1 MPLRLMI
8 VVLICVELLQVV
20 QCVDHDNIQRLRKKH
35 KKGLDNGTLKKGDN
49 TFLQNSIPNEA
60 VAINEGLSDVGEFHI
75 GGNPVAYEKCDDLLL
90 RVSGDDDLVDESEY
104 LDFLAFVTGGE
115 ISAPTFDDL
124 EGVFASIFLQAACT
138 EGSSCDGET
147 GSIFL
152 EGTYVSN
159 PIIFLFCTRVLQ
171 EVTTTTSL
179 TFGYTIRYDTDSISK
194 VRATHSPTVPPRDR
208 SHPSFSHPTQSLQ
221 DQLSGCL
228 EVATINLLLDNFG
241 CERSLGPAQGQ
252 SRQLGLRGRIG
263 EDKAATHSSDSS
275 VSSEEHMFMDL
286 LLREEEDRRFLSGDM
301 SMGPSSCDYSVH
313 AEVPSILDL
322 GKSTA
327 PKLSDAFRLY
337 RDTLTN
343 TVLSQAASHKFQGIQ
358 R

>member
-1 MPLRLMI
+1 MSRGIHLCAGPSQFSLSLKAFDESSSLLEDEPAEHLKSKLPLVVFIIAPLLSNLWRRLLERMTSVMPLRLMI

-35 KKGLDNGTLKKGDN
+35 KKGLDNGTLNKGDN

-60 VAINEGLSDVGEFHI
+60 VAINEGLSDIGEFHI

-104 LDFLAFVTGGE
+104 LDFLALVTGGE

-179 TFGYTIRYDTDSISK
+179 TFGYTIRYDTDIISK

-208 SHPSFSHPTQSLQ
+208 SHPSFSHLYAIST
-221 DQLSGCL
+221 
-228 EVATINLLLDNFG
+228 
-241 CERSLGPAQGQ
+241 GP
-252 SRQLGLRGRIG
+252 
-263 EDKAATHSSDSS
+263 
-275 VSSEEHMFMDL
+275 
-286 LLREEEDRRFLSGDM
+286 
-301 SMGPSSCDYSVH
+301 
-313 AEVPSILDL
+313 
-322 GKSTA
+322 
-327 PKLSDAFRLY
+327 AFRLP
-337 RDTLTN
+337 RSRNDQPT
-343 TVLSQAASHKFQGIQ
+343 S
-358 R
+358 